1 MTDITP
7 NGVRQIKKTIG
18 FTIIIL
24 QILAL
29 IAIQFALAT
38 ETVREVFTQI
48 DALEGRTS
56 AAIIDNVGTVEI
68 ELTAQPVGDAVPSV
82 PPNENDISGN
92 AGGLISPLQTTQPQL
107 RILVNG
113 QLAGYFGETLTT
125 TLAVRGNSLIE
136 IDATNEP
143 TPHRIRVTNISD
155 NAMQISRNLEVTTNQ
170 NIAILGK
177 IFAQ

>member
-1 MTDITP
+1 M
-7 NGVRQIKKTIG
+7 GKKLG

-29 IAIQFALAT
+29 VAIQFALAT

-56 AAIIDNVGTVEI
+56 AAIIDNVGTVELT
-68 ELTAQPVGDAVPSV
+68 LTAELVGDAAPSV
-82 PPNENDISGN
+82 PPNENN
-92 AGGLISPLQTTQPQL
+92 ISPNL

-113 QLAGYFGETLTT
+113 QLAGYFGETMST

-155 NAMQISRNLEVTTNQ
+155 NAMPISRNLEVTTNQ